1 MFVLEACWLTFGPM
15 RVAWITWAYAGLV
28 VAACTDAPAPPV
40 RRGSLSE
47 AYCHT
52 QVIDHG
58 VVDVETDYIPHVIN
72 CENGAAGFEALKALA
87 VAARSYL
94 YYKLDREGQIAN
106 NPGDQVYRC
115 GRSPTPLA
123 RAAARATNGLVL
135 LYRNTQVAGF
145 HVAGAKHSAPECR
158 RDPDKPA
165 PDPTRTEPYVTY
177 NAGRQDHEVEQ
188 TSLGM
193 VHPRNL
199 ANRGCKSQNGAACL
213 AREGWSYRDIL
224 RFYYGEDIEIVQ
236 AQGPCIEPLADSD
249 APWIWG
255 MRGTN
260 GILVA
265 MALAMLAGW
274 MVVLAGRRGMRRRR
288 GPKRRAS
295 ARRRTR

>member
-1 MFVLEACWLTFGPM
+1 M
-15 RVAWITWAYAGLV
+15 RAAWIAWACAGLV

-40 RRGSLSE
+40 RRGGLSE

-52 QVIDHG
+52 QVIDRG
-58 VVDVETDYIPHVIN
+58 IVDVETDYIPHVIN

-94 YYKLDREGQIAN
+94 YYTLDRKGEIAD

-135 LYRNTQVAGF
+135 HYRDTQVAGF
-145 HVAGAKHSAPECR
+145 HVAGAKHRAPECR
-158 RDPDKPA
+158 REAGKPVQ
-165 PDPTRTEPYVTY
+165 DPTATEPYVTY
-177 NAGRQDHEVEQ
+177 NAGRRDRDVEQ
-188 TSLGM
+188 TSLGL

-199 ANRGCKSQNGAACL
+199 ANRGCKSQNGATCL
-213 AREGWSYRDIL
+213 AKQGWKYRDIL

-249 APWIWG
+249 PPWSWG
-255 MRGTN
+255 LSGTN
-260 GILVA
+260 GMLLA
-265 MALAMLAGW
+265 MGLAMLAGW
-274 MVVLAGRRGMRRRR
+274 LVVLAGRRGMRRHRRR
-288 GPKRRAS
+288 GSRSS